1 MQRISVGS
9 TAIVYEKDNNVKEAA
24 KAAFPYTIPMMA
36 GFIFLGIAYG
46 IYMQSYGFS
55 AIYPILMAISI
66 FAGSMEFVT
75 VGLLL
80 TSFNPLNALFLTLMV
95 NGRHIF
101 YGISMLDKYKN
112 TGNKKWYLIFG
123 MIDESFSVNYM
134 ADIPEEF
141 DKGWFMFFVTLYNH
155 IYWVVSVAVGALFG
169 SFLNFDMKGLDFVMT
184 ALFLV
189 IFVSQWQKEAEHSS
203 SILGIV
209 ISLISLVLVGEANFL
224 LPAMIAIWASLTIC
238 REKLEGRI
246 NAP

>member
-9 TAIVYEKDNNVKEAA
+9 TAIVYEKDNSVKEAA
-24 KAAFPYTIPMMA
+24 KIAFPYTIPMMA

-112 TGNKKWYLIFG
+112 TGNLAFPANKPTPEYIKYLAKVLPSAIFG
-123 MIDESFSVNYM
+123 MLVIYCYKNVNLLSENHG
-134 ADIPEEF
+134 IPELLAGAVVVGLQF
-141 DKGWFMFFVTLYNH
+141 WKRNMFLSIAAGTILYMVL
-155 IYWVVSVAVGALFG
+155 IQVVF
-169 SFLNFDMKGLDFVMT
+169 
-184 ALFLV
+184 
-189 IFVSQWQKEAEHSS
+189 
-203 SILGIV
+203 
-209 ISLISLVLVGEANFL
+209 
-224 LPAMIAIWASLTIC
+224 
-238 REKLEGRI
+238 
-246 NAP
+246 